1 MEGTGFAAVL
11 ITLGLLVPAGAT
23 AAPAKPGVTTG
34 PAANVGQ
41 STATLTGR
49 VNPNEVDDDV
59 YVRVRH
65 HARLR
70 DAGPEPARERG
81 QGQQRRRGHGRHRR
95 ARARHDLPL
104 PPGREQRQGRD
115 ARRDRTLRTQRQPL
129 GLTLGATPNPVSPG
143 GRTLIA
149 GTLSGKG
156 NAERQIVLQSNP
168 FPYTQGFQNA
178 SDVHLTNGDG
188 TFSFPVLSV
197 PLNTQYR
204 VVLPNLPQVAS
215 PIVSVGVAPKVGL
228 STKRVR
234 RTAHGAIFRFSGKV
248 TPAHDGTQI
257 AIQRL
262 KGTTWVTISGTIS
275 KHRSSAFSR
284 YRKSVRLRRGG
295 TFRVFAGT
303 NDGDHVESVSRSV
316 KLRVAERPRAEKGQL
331 AGHRDTVA
339 RHGHAQAAPLLMDVP
354 AHDLDACWKV
364 QRALDEQGID
374 YEVVKHGYGK
384 GGRDDVVALSGQ
396 KKLPVIELDGEAY
409 RAESD
414 DMAARV
420 RSGALRA
427 A

>member
-1 MEGTGFAAVL
+1 MSRRRIHGGTGFAAVL

-49 VNPNEVDDDV
+49 VNPNEVETTYTFEYGTTRV
-59 YVRVRH
+59 YGTQVPSPPASVGKGNSAVAVTADIGGLAPATTYHYRLV
-65 HARLR
+65 ARN
-70 DAGPEPARERG
+70 ARGVTRG
-81 QGQQRRRGHGRHRR
+81 
-95 ARARHDLPL
+95 A
-104 PPGREQRQGRD
+104 
-115 ARRDRTLRTQRQPL
+115 DRTLRTQRQPL

-149 GTLSGKG
+149 GTLSGTG

-204 VVLPNLPQVAS
+204 VVLPNQPQVAS
-215 PIVSVGVAPKVGL
+215 PIVSVGVAPKVSL

-234 RTAHGAIFRFSGKV
+234 RTARGAIFRFSGKIR
-248 TPAHDGTQI
+248 PAHDGTQI

-262 KGTTWVTISGTIS
+262 KGTGWVTIAGTIS

-316 KLRVAERPRAEKGQL
+316 KLRVR
-331 AGHRDTVA
+331 
-339 RHGHAQAAPLLMDVP
+339 
-354 AHDLDACWKV
+354 
-364 QRALDEQGID
+364 
-374 YEVVKHGYGK
+374 
-384 GGRDDVVALSGQ
+384 
-396 KKLPVIELDGEAY
+396 
-409 RAESD
+409 
-414 DMAARV
+414 
-420 RSGALRA
+420 
-427 A
+427 